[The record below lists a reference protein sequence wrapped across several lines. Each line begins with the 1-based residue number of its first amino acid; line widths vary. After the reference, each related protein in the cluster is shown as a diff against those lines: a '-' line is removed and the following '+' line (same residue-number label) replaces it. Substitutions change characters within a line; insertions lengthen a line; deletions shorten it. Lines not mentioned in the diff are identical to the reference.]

1 MASEAARIR
10 AAATRAVVWV
20 GQGHTLDRALAKPPI
35 PVGEGRGRALLQELA
50 YGVVRWRR
58 LLDHLYRRCLSAPG
72 RTLDETAHALI
83 LVGLYQLKFLRVAP
97 HAAVSE
103 TVAAADCLGRS
114 WAKPLVN
121 AVLRRY
127 LRDPGMARESRTQGV
142 RESHPDWLI
151 EAFAKDWPSWRD
163 EILRAG
169 NEIPPLAL
177 RVNVRRTSR
186 DAYLKRLDLAGIKA
200 SAAAHGPDAIL
211 AGPHPVREIPGF
223 PEGDVSVQDAGAQWV
238 PLLLD
243 PRPGERVLDACAAPG
258 GKTAHIAE
266 HTPAL
271 GALIAVDITPERAA
285 LIEDTFAR
293 LGLAEAVR
301 VHRGDAT
308 TPGDWW
314 DGERF
319 HRILVDAPCSGTGVI
334 RRHPDIKWLR
344 RPDDLGRLRIL
355 QEQLLRS
362 LWPLLAPGGTLLYV
376 TCSVLHA
383 ENREVVGAFLK
394 GMTDAQEVPFTLP
407 VGHACNPGWQILPGE
422 EQMDGFYYARL
433 RKVD

>member
-10 AAATRAVVWV
+10 AAAARAVVWV
-20 GQGHTLDRALAKPPI
+20 GHGHTLDRALAKPPT
-35 PVGEGRGRALLQELA
+35 PVGEGRSRALLQELA

-58 LLDHLYRRCLSAPG
+58 LLDHLYRRCLSTPG
-72 RTLDETAHALI
+72 RTLDATAHALI
-83 LVGLYQLKFLRVAP
+83 LVGLYQLRFLRVAP

-127 LRDPGMARESRTQGV
+127 LRDPGMARESRAQGV
-142 RESHPDWLI
+142 RESHPDWLV
-151 EAFAKDWPSWRD
+151 EALGQDWPQQRD

-169 NEIPPLAL
+169 NGIAPLAL
-177 RVNVRRTSR
+177 RVNRRHMER
-186 DAYLKRLDLAGIKA
+186 NAYLQQLDAAGIPA
-200 SAAAHGPDAIL
+200 EAAAHGDAIL
-211 AGPHPVREIPGF
+211 LGSRPVHDLPGF
-223 PEGDVSVQDAGAQWV
+223 AAGDVSVQDAGAQWV

-258 GKTAHIAE
+258 GKAAHIVE

-271 GALIAVDITPERAA
+271 GALIAVDITPERVA
-285 LIEDTFAR
+285 LIESTFAR
-293 LGLAEAVR
+293 LGLAETVS
-301 VHRGDAT
+301 VHQGDAT
-308 TPGDWW
+308 TPEGWW
-314 DGERF
+314 NGEMF

-344 RPDDLGRLRIL
+344 RPEDLGRLCAL

-394 GMTDAQEVPFTLP
+394 GMADAQEVPFTLP